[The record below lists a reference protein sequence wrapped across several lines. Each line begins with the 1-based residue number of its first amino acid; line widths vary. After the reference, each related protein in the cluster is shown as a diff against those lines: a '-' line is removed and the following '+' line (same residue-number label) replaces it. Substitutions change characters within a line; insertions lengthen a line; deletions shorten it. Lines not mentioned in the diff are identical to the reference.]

1 MANTREK
8 RKNLILE
15 LLHDKLYVPMKRREL
30 AAFMQVTEENRREF
44 DLILDELL
52 AEGLISVTKRG
63 KLVLPD
69 VKEAVKE
76 EDEAPLI
83 GTFEASKN
91 FGFVILD
98 NKKRSPDVFIPK
110 EYTKG
115 AVTGNKVEIM
125 ITTPGGENRKP
136 EGKVVNILG
145 HVDDPGMD
153 ILSIAMAFGINSE
166 FPEKVLNQ
174 AEKLNKPVSDAD
186 ILGREDFRDILTI
199 TIDGEDAKDLDD
211 AISLSFYED
220 FYELGVHIADVSNYV
235 QEGSAVD
242 REALKRGTSVYLADR
257 VIPML
262 PKTLS
267 NGICSLNEGEDR
279 LTLSCV
285 MKIDKKGKVT
295 DYKICESV
303 IRTRHRMSYT
313 EVKKI
318 IEDNDPE
325 MLTKYADVSEMLYKM
340 QELSLILRDMRKRR
354 GAIDFDVPETKLV
367 LDDEGAPVEIKP
379 YERNEATKLIES
391 FMLVANETV
400 AEHYYWLKIPFVYRV
415 HDVPEDEKLN
425 KLKAFIKN
433 FGYFIKAT
441 GGDAHPK
448 EFQKLIEKI
457 MGTPE
462 EALLTR
468 LTLRSM
474 SQAKYS
480 TECDGHFGLACD
492 YYTHFTSPIRR
503 YPDLQIHRIIHDDL
517 RNRLTEAKKNHYE
530 EILPSVAASSSKL
543 ERRADET
550 ERETVK
556 LKKAQYMASHIGEI
570 YEGVISGVVN
580 WGIYVELDNTVE
592 GLVHISSIRDD
603 YYYFNEEK
611 YELVGED
618 SHKTYKLGDKVRI
631 MVKSVDLSMRVVDFI
646 LADFEENTPIHDF
659 YKNGRNSF

>member
-30 AAFMQVTEENRREF
+30 AAFMQVTEETRKEF

-69 VKEAVKE
+69 EKEAVKE
-76 EDEAPLI
+76 EDDAPLI

-98 NKKRSPDVFIPK
+98 NKRRSPDVFIPK
-110 EYTKG
+110 EFTKG

-125 ITTPGGENRKP
+125 ITTPGNENRKP

-174 AEKLNKPVSDAD
+174 AEKLNKPVSEAD
-186 ILGREDFRDILTI
+186 ILGREDFRDLLTI

-211 AISLSFYED
+211 AVSLSFTDEY
-220 FYELGVHIADVSNYV
+220 YELGVHIADVSNYV
-235 QEGSAVD
+235 QESSALD
-242 REALKRGTSVYLADR
+242 REAIKRGTSVYLADR

-325 MLTKYADVSEMLYKM
+325 MLEKYADVSEMIYKM

-354 GAIDFDVPETKLV
+354 GAIDFDVPETKLI
-367 LDDEGAPVEIKP
+367 LDAEGAPVEIKP

-391 FMLVANETV
+391 FMLAANETV
-400 AEHYYWLKIPFVYRV
+400 AEHYYWLKTPFVYRV

-425 KLKAFIKN
+425 KLKTFIKN
-433 FGYFIKAT
+433 FGYFIKTA

-457 MGTPE
+457 TGTPE

-543 ERRADET
+543 ERRADEA

-580 WGIYVELDNTVE
+580 WGIYVELENTVE
-592 GLVHISSIRDD
+592 GLVHISNLRDD
-603 YYYFNEEK
+603 YYHFNEEK

-618 SHKTYKLGDKVRI
+618 SHKTFKLGDKVKI

-646 LADFEENTPIHDF
+646 LADFEENSPIHDF